1 MPLSELALVWVGAGT
16 VTVTASLLLSV
27 AWASELPVVE
37 DSDESVEVAV
47 ASQASL
53 KFSQKVA
60 KVLATVRDVSDH
72 NDLQMTECED
82 EHTRVNGVGLAGD
95 GPVGASAGILVEL
108 IGPGER
114 TTRAA
119 AAIVAKSALGSPP
132 RLDCCGYESS
142 TGVMINLPVA
152 SSLLAEGELGKAVD
166 LPAARGVHAENV
178 IAS

>member
-82 EHTRVNGVGLAGD
+82 
-95 GPVGASAGILVEL
+95 
-108 IGPGER
+108 
-114 TTRAA
+114 
-119 AAIVAKSALGSPP
+119 
-132 RLDCCGYESS
+132 
-142 TGVMINLPVA
+142 
-152 SSLLAEGELGKAVD
+152 
-166 LPAARGVHAENV
+166 
-178 IAS
+178 